1 MTLRNKR
8 RMISSSKGV
17 GLKRIKFEPSALDE
31 IKNAITKSDSR
42 GLIKRGVIIIK
53 KKKGSSRARAR
64 KKLVQKRKGRQK
76 GKGSRKGKRTARLP
90 RKRAWINKI
99 RAQRNLLKELRSRE
113 IITKKV
119 FSTVYKKTKGGF
131 FRSRRH
137 IKTYLGEHNL
147 ISENKTKPENKVGGE
162 KTKRER
168 PKEDKQ

>member
-17 GLKRIKFEPSALDE
+17 GLKRIKFESSALDE

-42 GLIKRGVIIIK
+42 GLIKRGVIVIK

-64 KKLVQKRKGRQK
+64 KKIVQKRKGRQK

-90 RKRAWINKI
+90 RKRSWINKI
-99 RAQRNLLKELRSRE
+99 RAQRNLLKELRSKE

-119 FSTVYKKTKGGF
+119 FNTVYKKTKGGF

-137 IKTYLGEHNL
+137 IRTYLGEHNL
-147 ISENKTKPENKVGGE
+147 ISEKKTRPESNSKEEKAKGE
-162 KTKRER
+162 KSRR
-168 PKEDKQ
+168 DKQ